1 MSDYV
6 IEFDQIYKK
15 FARGEQHT
23 SLRDFIPA
31 MAGKLWPFGKK
42 KTAEEIALRNQEFWA
57 VQNVSFKLKR
67 GESMGIIGPNG
78 SGKSTTL
85 KLLSGILR
93 PDKGTYKV
101 HGRLSALIEVGAG
114 FHPDLTGREN
124 IYLNGSILG
133 MTRKEVASKFNDIV
147 EFAGVEEF
155 IDTPVKR
162 YSSGMAVRLGFA
174 VSAFIEPDVMLV
186 DEVLAVGDTEF
197 RNRCLNRM
205 NKMLKNGVT
214 MILVSHNLSEVRNLC
229 QTCLMLYKGQPLM
242 QGQTIKVI
250 EEYHRI
256 VGERI
261 KIEQEK
267 QAATELA
274 TKVDAKVA
282 ITSCDL
288 LDSKGNICEVF
299 GTGDE
304 QTVRIHFN
312 AKEKINK
319 PQFMVELLW
328 ATEDYVAAACSTVA
342 RKVVLNPI
350 EGVGYVDLTIKS
362 MLVEP
367 NVYAWSITVSDGETG
382 LALDQLKKVRFVVNE
397 QQPIP
402 GVFGLMHDWQQPVL
416 KPNPSPTQDEV
427 TDKDKNAPEPA
438 SSKIAATDANVSAD
452 TSTAASEYRAA

>member
-1 MSDYV
+1 MPDPV
-6 IEFDQIYKK
+6 IEFDHVFKK
-15 FARGEQHT
+15 FARGEQHN

-31 MAGKLWPFGKK
+31 MAKKCWPFGKK
-42 KTAEEIALRNQEFWA
+42 QTAQEIALRNQEFWA
-57 VQNVSFKLKR
+57 VQDVSFKLHK

-85 KLLSGILR
+85 KLLSGIIR
-93 PDKGTYKV
+93 PERGTYRV
-101 HGRLSALIEVGAG
+101 RGRLSALIEVGAG

-205 NKMLKNGVT
+205 NKMLRNGVT

-229 QTCLMLYKGQPLM
+229 QNCLMLYKGQSMM
-242 QGQTIKVI
+242 QGPTIKVI

-256 VGERI
+256 VGEKI
-261 KIEQEK
+261 KVEQEK
-267 QAATELA
+267 QAAIELIGKPESIA
-274 TKVDAKVA
+274 A
-282 ITSCDL
+282 ITSAEL
-288 LDSKGNICEVF
+288 LNAAGEPCEVF

-304 QTVRIHFN
+304 QTVRIHYHARQRIARPEFN
-312 AKEKINK
+312 
-319 PQFMVELLW
+319 VELLW
-328 ATEDYVAAACSTVA
+328 ATEDYVAAAFSTAAGKIVMD
-342 RKVVLNPI
+342 PI
-350 EGVGYVDLTIKS
+350 EGVGHVDLKVRS
-362 MLVEP
+362 LLVEP
-367 NVYAWSITVSDGETG
+367 NVYAWSVTISDGETG
-382 LALDQLKKVRFVVNE
+382 QVLDTLKKVRFVINE
-397 QQPIP
+397 LVPIP
-402 GVFGLMHDWQQPVL
+402 GVFGLMHQWGQPV
-416 KPNPSPTQDEV
+416 PDQTS
-427 TDKDKNAPEPA
+427 EPA
-438 SSKIAATDANVSAD
+438 IELQPLPVPKPT
-452 TSTAASEYRAA
+452 TGAASRSDARDRAA

>member
-1 MSDYV
+1 MPDPV
-6 IEFDQIYKK
+6 IEFDHVYKK

-31 MAGKLWPFGKK
+31 MAKKCWPFGKK
-42 KTAEEIALRNQEFWA
+42 QTAEEIALKSQEFWA
-57 VQNVSFKLKR
+57 VQDVSFKLHK

-93 PDKGTYKV
+93 PERGTYRV
-101 HGRLSALIEVGAG
+101 RGRLSALIEVGAG

-147 EFAGVEEF
+147 EFAGVAEF

-205 NKMLKNGVT
+205 NKMLRNGVT

-229 QTCLMLYKGQPLM
+229 QSCLMLYKGQAMM
-242 QGQTIKVI
+242 QGPTIKVI

-256 VGERI
+256 VGEKI

-267 QAATELA
+267 QAAIELVS
-274 TKVDAKVA
+274 KPESSLA
-282 ITSCDL
+282 ITGAQL
-288 LDSKGNICEVF
+288 LDAAGEPCEVF
-299 GTGDE
+299 GTGDA
-304 QTVRIHFN
+304 QTVRIHYHARERIAKPEFN
-312 AKEKINK
+312 
-319 PQFMVELLW
+319 VELLW
-328 ATEDYVAAACSTVA
+328 ATEDYVAAACSTAAGKFVMD
-342 RKVVLNPI
+342 PI
-350 EGVGYVDLTIKS
+350 EGTGHVDLKIHS
-362 MLVEP
+362 LLVEP
-367 NVYAWSITVSDGETG
+367 NVYAWSVTISDAGSG
-382 LALDQLKKVRFVVNE
+382 QALDTLKKVRFVVNE
-397 QQPIP
+397 QVPIP
-402 GVFGLMHDWQQPVL
+402 GVFGLMHDWGQPV
-416 KPNPSPTQDEV
+416 P
-427 TDKDKNAPEPA
+427 APQLPVDSA
-438 SSKIAATDANVSAD
+438 PVHVVSKTPG
-452 TSTAASEYRAA
+452 AASRSDARDRAA

>member
-1 MSDYV
+1 MPEPV
-6 IEFDQIYKK
+6 IEFDHVYKK
-15 FARGEQHT
+15 FARGEQHN

-31 MAGKLWPFGKK
+31 MAKKCWPFGKK
-42 KTAEEIALRNQEFWA
+42 QTAQEIALRNQEFWA
-57 VQNVSFKLKR
+57 VQDVSFKLFK

-85 KLLSGILR
+85 KLLSGIIR
-93 PDKGTYKV
+93 PERGTYRV
-101 HGRLSALIEVGAG
+101 RGRLSALIEVGAG

-174 VSAFIEPDVMLV
+174 VSAFIEQDVMLV

-205 NKMLKNGVT
+205 NKMLRNGVT

-229 QTCLMLYKGQPLM
+229 QNCLMLYKGQSMM
-242 QGQTIKVI
+242 QGPTIKVI

-256 VGERI
+256 VGEKI

-267 QAATELA
+267 QAAIELVGKPESIA
-274 TKVDAKVA
+274 A
-282 ITSCDL
+282 ITGAKL
-288 LDSKGNICEVF
+288 LNAAGEPCEVF

-304 QTVRIHFN
+304 QTVRIHYHARQRIAKPEFN
-312 AKEKINK
+312 
-319 PQFMVELLW
+319 VELLW
-328 ATEDYVAAACSTVA
+328 ATEDYVAAACSTAV
-342 RKVVLNPI
+342 RKIVMDPI
-350 EGVGYVDLTIKS
+350 EGSGHVDLKVRS
-362 MLVEP
+362 LLVEP
-367 NVYAWSITVSDGETG
+367 NMYAWSITISDGETG
-382 LALDQLKKVRFVVNE
+382 QAIDTLKKVRFVVNE
-397 QQPIP
+397 QVPIP
-402 GVFGLMHDWQQPVL
+402 GIFGLMHEWGQPIPDCVL
-416 KPNPSPTQDEV
+416 APAVESQPLPV
-427 TDKDKNAPEPA
+427 TNQ
-438 SSKIAATDANVSAD
+438 T
-452 TSTAASEYRAA
+452 TGAASRSDARDRAA